1 MRSMLSQDART
12 GCAEASQKI
21 EGQRRGQAAALA
33 GDGLVRRNQERGQ
46 GRGGLVGEAIGVSP
60 TITRNQIDYAHKIQK
75 KAKVSNANTSPL
87 T

>member
-21 EGQRRGQAAALA
+21 EGQRRGQATALA
-33 GDGLVRRNQERGQ
+33 GDGLVRRNRERGQ

-60 TITRNQIDYAHKIQK
+60 DNHAQPNRLRAQNSKEG
-75 KAKVSNANTSPL
+75 
-87 T
+87 